1 MKIGNIECY
10 GIIYKIKN
18 KINGKVYIGQT
29 KSCRGFNG
37 RYCANGTG
45 VERVYNYYLNN
56 LGSGKSNIHLIRS
69 IAKYGIE
76 SFEVN
81 EFLDIAFSKQELD
94 IKEKCWISVYNT
106 LDPRYGYNKRD
117 GGQDGGQTYE
127 SRKLNSISKLG
138 FDISKYSDDIIDM
151 YINKKEPITHISN
164 KYNVNDCVIDRIL
177 KENNIKKRS
186 ESEVM
191 LGYDI
196 NDYKDYIIDKYK
208 NNSINSIAKELN
220 VTINTIKRVVIN
232 NNIKIKSMSEIKKG
246 QGKGSKNPSSTT
258 IFVYNIN
265 KELINK
271 FGTRRECAEWLK
283 ENNIIKTIRS
293 GESAIDRSIQYNRP
307 YKNKYYFKK
316 IKNNI

>member
-29 KSCRGFNG
+29 KSCRGFDG

-56 LGSGKSNIHLIRS
+56 LGSGKYNIHLIRS
-69 IAKYGIE
+69 IEKYGIE

-106 LDPRYGYNKRD
+106 LDSRYGYNKRD
-117 GGQDGGQTYE
+117 GGQDGSQTYE
-127 SRKLNSISKLG
+127 SRKLNSISRLG
-138 FDISKYSDDIIDM
+138 FDISKYSDDIVNM
-151 YINKKEPITHISN
+151 YVNEKQHIKNISKK
-164 KYNVNDCVIDRIL
+164 YGVNDCVIDRIL

-220 VTINTIKRVVIN
+220 VTINTIKRVLIN

-258 IFVYNIN
+258 IYVYNIN

>member
-29 KSCRGFNG
+29 KSCRGFDG

-56 LGSGKSNIHLIRS
+56 LGSGKYNIHLIRS
-69 IAKYGIE
+69 IEKYGIE

-106 LDPRYGYNKRD
+106 LDSRYGYNKRD
-117 GGQDGGQTYE
+117 GGQDGSQTYE
-127 SRKLNSISKLG
+127 SRKLNSISRLG
-138 FDISKYSDDIIDM
+138 FDISKYSDDIVNM
-151 YINKKEPITHISN
+151 YVNEKQHIKNISKK
-164 KYNVNDCVIDRIL
+164 YGVNDCVIDRIL

-220 VTINTIKRVVIN
+220 VTINTIKRVLIN

-258 IFVYNIN
+258 IFDFLFI
-265 KELINK
+265 E
-271 FGTRRECAEWLK
+271 
-283 ENNIIKTIRS
+283 
-293 GESAIDRSIQYNRP
+293 
-307 YKNKYYFKK
+307 
-316 IKNNI
+316 